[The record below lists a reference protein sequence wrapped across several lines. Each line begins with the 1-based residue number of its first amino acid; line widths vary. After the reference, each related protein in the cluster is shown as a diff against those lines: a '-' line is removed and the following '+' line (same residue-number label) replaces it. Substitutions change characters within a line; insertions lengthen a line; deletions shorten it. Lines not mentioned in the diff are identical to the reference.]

1 MAASEAPR
9 IAGVLLAA
17 GEGRRFGGPKA
28 LADTGD
34 GPWVLRALATLES
47 LTPRVVVTGAAADR
61 VRALL
66 PLEVRAVHNP
76 DFAGGMGSSLVAALA
91 ALRREVDAA
100 VIMLVDLP
108 DVPPAAVRRIV
119 AAALD
124 AAVSETA
131 GRTVGGPAAPR
142 QPVIPLREVLARAV
156 YRGMPGHPVL
166 IGASHFE
173 GVIAAA
179 REDRGARGYL
189 AAHAGDP
196 RLIRVECGDLASGA
210 DQDTAPGTSH
220 VSRVTSRID
229 S

>member
-66 PLEVRAVHNP
+66 PLEVRGVHNP

-108 DVPPAAVRRIV
+108 DVPATAVERVVSAAIAPGVR
-119 AAALD
+119 
-124 AAVSETA
+124 
-131 GRTVGGPAAPR
+131 PAAP
-142 QPVIPLREVLARAV
+142 LRETLVRAL
-156 YRGMPGHPVL
+156 YRGVPGHPVL
-166 IGASHFE
+166 IGADHFE

-189 AAHAGDP
+189 TAHATDP

-210 DQDTAPGTSH
+210 DQDVAT
-220 VSRVTSRID
+220 VTPRID
-229 S
+229 SEAASDPGEGRSAPLPSE